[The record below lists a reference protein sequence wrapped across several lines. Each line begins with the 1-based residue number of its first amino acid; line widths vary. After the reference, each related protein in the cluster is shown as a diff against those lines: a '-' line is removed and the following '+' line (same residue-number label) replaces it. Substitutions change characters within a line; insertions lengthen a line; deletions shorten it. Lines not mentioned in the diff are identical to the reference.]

1 MIQLAEKRMKEI
13 LREQGLSILGIRVVP
28 RNESD
33 IVVKREG
40 TYVSIPL
47 LYLMTGE
54 DEYNRFRQEGYSNIT
69 LPAWREAVRE
79 TGLPFD
85 DYYDNE
91 MHIGADNVHREYY
104 EMFAREQ
111 KTQIGRYLYKT
122 LRREPWMIYASS
134 SPGVNIIYETE
145 DYKELKIEE
154 RREKLSE
161 DICRMAAEYVKEQ
174 YGEDIPCLLSV
185 RFYHPEQKGFNGY
198 GLSRED

>member
-1 MIQLAEKRMKEI
+1 
-13 LREQGLSILGIRVVP
+13 
-28 RNESD
+28 
-33 IVVKREG
+33 
-40 TYVSIPL
+40 
-47 LYLMTGE
+47 
-54 DEYNRFRQEGYSNIT
+54 
-69 LPAWREAVRE
+69 
-79 TGLPFD
+79 
-85 DYYDNE
+85 
-91 MHIGADNVHREYY
+91 
-104 EMFAREQ
+104 MFAREQ